1 MDIETLYL
9 ELMADINDAL
19 KSDVPPP
26 DKIALF
32 RRAKLKAE
40 QRYAELAT
48 FEQVAVE
55 LDGQP

>member
-19 KSDVPPP
+19 KSDAPPP
-26 DKIALF
+26 EKIALF

-40 QRYAELAT
+40 QRYADLAT
-48 FEQVAVE
+48 LEQVAAE